1 MTDMILRAEKLKRVF
16 ISGKSS
22 FAAVD
27 QVSFELKKGECLGI
41 VGESGSGKSTVARL
55 LTGILPCSEGEILFF
70 VPEKNN
76 DRDKEDGSWINI
88 TQAGKREL
96 RKAYRHMQ
104 MVFQTPAES
113 FDPRRTLG
121 DGIGESLRNM
131 GIKGLELKNRV
142 DNLLEICGL
151 SPEFALRYPHQVSG
165 GQCQRAAIARALAV
179 EPQLLICD
187 EATSALDVTVQKQ
200 IMELLMKLKKEQ
212 NLSVIFICHDL
223 ALVQMFCDRVLVMN
237 QGRIVE
243 TGTPDQVIHS
253 PREEYT
259 RMLVDAVFDI

>member
-16 ISGKSS
+16 TSGKSS

-27 QVSFELKKGECLGI
+27 QVSFELKQGECLGI

-55 LTGILPCSEGEILFF
+55 ITGLLPCSEGEILFF

-96 RKAYRHMQ
+96 RKVYRHMQ

-165 GQCQRAAIARALAV
+165 GQCQRAAIARAIAV

-243 TGTPDQVIHS
+243 TGTPDQIIDS

-259 RMLVDAVFDI
+259 RMLVDAVLDI